1 MATKTFSKNSSALS
15 RREAQHKQ
23 IVFLVINESSIAR
36 NGIFGFTG
44 ERHSLYIPWQFLRDN
59 RVFAAYFLS
68 SDKASLISSCSFHL
82 HAALA
87 FNVTEKNEKSLQST
101 AFLLHYFSRR
111 KIVNLIIEAG
121 HG

>member
-1 MATKTFSKNSSALS
+1 MTTKTFSKNSSALS

-44 ERHSLYIPWQFLRDN
+44 ERHSLYIPRQFLPEN
-59 RVFAAYFLS
+59 RVFAAHCPS

-101 AFLLHYFSRR
+101 AFLLQYFFR
-111 KIVNLIIEAG
+111 
-121 HG
+121 